1 MSDLVNTVVKGAADE
16 LEGYDLSVIEFT
28 LLRSCLESREVT
40 ATALAEVLPVDAS
53 RISRIVTTLVEKGLL
68 IRRRLRSDRRVV
80 MLRLSEEGVALT
92 TEIRQRMK
100 AYEAKLMEHISVDDM
115 QVFADVASKLVA
127 NHDAMKA

>member
-1 MSDLVNTVVKGAADE
+1 
-16 LEGYDLSVIEFT
+16 
-28 LLRSCLESREVT
+28 
-40 ATALAEVLPVDAS
+40 
-53 RISRIVTTLVEKGLL
+53 
-68 IRRRLRSDRRVV
+68 

-100 AYEAKLMEHISVDDM
+100 AYEAKLMEHISADDM

>member
-40 ATALAEVLPVDAS
+40 ATARAEVLPVDAS

-68 IRRRLRSDRRVV
+68 V
-80 MLRLSEEGVALT
+80 
-92 TEIRQRMK
+92 
-100 AYEAKLMEHISVDDM
+100 
-115 QVFADVASKLVA
+115 
-127 NHDAMKA
+127 